1 MAQEMNCSI
10 CTEKITKQPHK
21 KQAKCPYCDLQ
32 ACVSCVQ
39 TYLVGTHED
48 PHCMGC
54 RRGWS
59 HEILSDIVLTT
70 WMNGAYK
77 LHRQNVLLDRE
88 RSRLPAAQII
98 LSRYKQAHELIP
110 QRNLLYEQMNEL
122 RRQLGL
128 LEREFTLLT
137 YRMTTLQR
145 GIDPDSKTNTQ
156 ERKVF
161 VMPCPASGC
170 RGFLSTAYKCGVCD
184 VYCCP
189 DCHEIKGINRDAD
202 HTCDPNT
209 VESVRAIKKD
219 TRPCPDCGTNIFKIE
234 GCSQMFCTNCNTPF
248 DWVTGRKVTSGNIHN
263 PHYFEYVRTLQNGV
277 MPRNP
282 GDIPCAANLPTAWE
296 FERNIS
302 RRFGSNKSSEWL
314 YQALNNATHI
324 YHVEIRTMT
333 NGAEDIDN
341 TEHNVRFLAQEITE
355 TRWKQLLQQREK
367 RRLKRDEIRQLYE
380 AFVGAC
386 VDIFGRLIQESV
398 GSGEEI
404 DDFRLRRQL
413 PPLKSTVT
421 KERIQAMKEKCET
434 AQQQLTTLA
443 KLFNQGLMQI
453 SKRYKCQVLQLDT
466 AYGLKR
472 ETRKYAPEGKPR
484 RVRKS
489 DGETVGSSEGD
500 NDGDGDSVVIVAD
513 E

>member
-1 MAQEMNCSI
+1 MAHDICCSI

-21 KQAKCPYCDLQ
+21 KQAQCPYCDLQ

-59 HEILSDIVLTT
+59 HEILSNIVLTT
-70 WMNGAYK
+70 WLNGAYK

-88 RSRLPAAQII
+88 RSRLPAAQIV
-98 LSRYKQAHELIP
+98 LSRYKQAKELIP
-110 QRNLLYEQMNEL
+110 QRNQLFEQIDTL
-122 RRQLGL
+122 KRQLGL
-128 LEREFTLLT
+128 LERDLALVT

-145 GIDPDSKTNTQ
+145 GIDPDSREAEHQN
-156 ERKVF
+156 RKVF
-161 VMPCPASGC
+161 IMPCPATGC
-170 RGFLSTAYKCGVCD
+170 RGFLSSAYKCGVCD

-189 DCHEIKGINRDAD
+189 DCHEIKGVNRDAD

-209 VESVRAIKKD
+209 VESIRAIKKE
-219 TRPCPDCGTNIFKIE
+219 TKPCPDCGTNIFKIQ

-248 DWVTGRKVTSGNIHN
+248 DWVTGRKITSGGIHN

-296 FERNIS
+296 FERHIS
-302 RRFGSNKSSEWL
+302 RRFGSNKSSDWL

-324 YHVEIRTMT
+324 YHVEIRAMT
-333 NGAEDIDN
+333 NHAEDMDN

-386 VDIFGRLIQESV
+386 VDIFGRLIQESLLP
-398 GSGEEI
+398 GETA
-404 DDFRLRRQL
+404 DDGRRPRLL
-413 PPLKSTVT
+413 PATTAT
-421 KERIQAMKEKCET
+421 KERIQALKEKCET

-472 ETRKYAPEGKPR
+472 EIRKYSPEGKPK

-489 DGETVGSSEGD
+489 DGETVGSSD
-500 NDGDGDSVVIVAD
+500 ADSVIVVD